1 MSEMSD
7 SEEGSEGW
15 SIPDVSASI
24 GSGFGSIV
32 DGVVDVAKSAGDAAL
47 NVAYDV
53 GDTAQGIYHSTAAAA
68 DAWAGDM
75 AGANAQNDAANE
87 ERRQIDEDD
96 ANIRKDLGF

>member
-1 MSEMSD
+1 MGDDESSGD
-7 SEEGSEGW
+7 VGF
-15 SIPDVSASI
+15 PDVSASI

-96 ANIRKDLGF
+96 ANIRRDLGF